1 MVFRLNNNQAPQSI
15 TDGNLIITKV
25 KSGDTH
31 FLNTLY
37 KENREAFIAW
47 IMQRYQ
53 MNEEDAIDL
62 FQKAYTQFY
71 FNIKNEKLTELTC
84 SVKTYLI
91 SVGRNLARE
100 RFRELQ
106 SSHTTYQETI
116 QPEVAI
122 DNSLLDAETHVHQ
135 RELVRKILNKI
146 GDPCKTLMELIF
158 IKGYSA
164 DAVVDE
170 MGYSDERVVRKRK
183 SLCLKQMRELL
194 IKNSELV

>member
-1 MVFRLNNNQAPQSI
+1 MVFRLNNNQVPPSI
-15 TDGNLIITKV
+15 TDGNLIIAKV
-25 KSGDTH
+25 KSGDTQ
-31 FLNTLY
+31 FLNSLY

-106 SSHTTYQETI
+106 NSHTTYQDTI

-158 IKGYSA
+158 IRGYSA

-194 IKNSELV
+194 TKNSELV

>member
-1 MVFRLNNNQAPQSI
+1 
-15 TDGNLIITKV
+15 
-25 KSGDTH
+25 
-31 FLNTLY
+31 
-37 KENREAFIAW
+37 
-47 IMQRYQ
+47 MQRYQ

-71 FNIKNEKLTELTC
+71 FNVKNEKLTELTC

-106 SSHTTYQETI
+106 NSHTTYQETI

-194 IKNSELV
+194 TKNSELV

>member
-1 MVFRLNNNQAPQSI
+1 MVFRLNNNQVPPSI

-25 KSGDTH
+25 KSGDTQ
-31 FLNTLY
+31 FLNSLY
-37 KENREAFIAW
+37 KENRETFIAW

-71 FNIKNEKLTELTC
+71 FNVKNEKLTELTC

-106 SSHTTYQETI
+106 NSHTTYQETI

-194 IKNSELV
+194 TKNSELV